1 MKQLYAKHAT
11 IEFITQTSL
20 LASIIVSL
28 FYTIPWKTP
37 LSVTFARYKFLY
49 YLWTEEVLFHSFYSI
64 VLIVILQER
73 RALLFCQQDRALL
86 CRECD
91 IPVHK
96 ANQHTQKHDR
106 FLLTGVRLSAS
117 SSANQTPSSS
127 TVSYAAG
134 STRTAKTESKSA
146 SSVNDPHNLR
156 ANSTAKTSK
165 STSNHLSFEIESHWT
180 NQEGSVAT
188 SSISEYLTETLPGW
202 HVEDF
207 LDPPSSFPYGLQH
220 SCFFF
225 FLFLFYNIL
234 SWWWNGVMLIQ
245 KTWQYSH

>member
-1 MKQLYAKHAT
+1 MKIQCDVCNTDEASVFCSADEAALCQACDHRVHHANKLASKHHR
-11 IEFITQTSL
+11 FSL
-20 LASIIVSL
+20 LHH
-28 FYTIPWKTP
+28 P
-37 LSVTFARYKFLY
+37 LKDSPFCD
-49 YLWTEEVLFHSFYSI
+49 I
-64 VLIVILQER
+64 CQER

-245 KTWQYSH
+245 ETWQYSH